1 MPDTLRQ
8 QRFTRRLQQFSSKL
22 DDLLIQVRSFEPQLL
37 PVELID
43 EMATTTGELLLVL
56 IDHQSVFGT
65 DDLMHRVISDAQHL
79 REKMRSRL
87 LERGQLAEAVSAL
100 TEEVNL
106 IIREDKRAA

>member
-8 QRFTRRLQQFSSKL
+8 QRFTRLLAQFSSKL
-22 DDLLIQVRSFEPQLL
+22 DDLLVQARRFEPQQL

-65 DDLMHRVISDAQHL
+65 DGLMRRVISDAQHL
-79 REKMRSRL
+79 REKMRSRIV
-87 LERGQLAEAVSAL
+87 EQGHLAEAVSEL